1 MQYKNISFT
10 FPALDKCSGD
20 LFNKEEKEYFYPLI
34 TSWAGSD
41 SKAATWLKNE
51 KLLLLTGIH
60 VLNFVEIIE
69 WMLSFITYAILNM
82 EGLHNAFHFNILYE
96 ESK

>member
-1 MQYKNISFT
+1 MVKRGITVKYKNISST

-41 SKAATWLKNE
+41 FKAATWLKNE
-51 KLLLLTGIH
+51 KIAAFDGKTCLEFCRNNRMDAFFYYIRH
-60 VLNFVEIIE
+60 IE
-69 WMLSFITYAILNM
+69 YGGFA
-82 EGLHNAFHFNILYE
+82 
-96 ESK
+96 